1 MVVTV
6 NGKRLDG
13 LPDDQL
19 QALEALAGALARSGL
34 AVHSIRVDGMQGPA
48 TLQDLLSYPRPIREL
63 ALELSTLEALIEE
76 VRETAQTYLP
86 RLQAAL
92 ESCAHDLQQGR
103 EAAALARLVEA
114 TDGLE
119 WYAGVTA
126 PLRALAEGGHAM
138 PDVHRHLI
146 DLNAAL
152 ENRDLVLVADILAYD
167 VVPGIQR
174 WLEFLASRE

>member
-6 NGKRLDG
+6 NGRRLDG
-13 LPDDQL
+13 LPADQV
-19 QALEALAGALARSGL
+19 QALEALTAAIARSGL
-34 AVHSIRVDGMQGPA
+34 AVHSIRVDGVQGPE
-48 TLQDLLSYPRPIREL
+48 TLQDLLSHPRPIREL

-76 VRETAQTYLP
+76 VRETARTYLP

-103 EAAALARLVEA
+103 ESAALARLVEA

-126 PLRALAEGGHAM
+126 PLRALAEGGHVM
-138 PDVHRHLI
+138 PDVHRQLV

-152 ENRDLVLVADILAYD
+152 QNQDLVLVADILAYD
-167 VVPGIQR
+167 LVPGIQR
-174 WLEFLASRE
+174 WLEFLSSPE